1 MDFFVN
7 LIIGELKAFYL
18 KILVMPTLA
27 MLLLYIVYVVW
38 LKVEKAK
45 NNFIVHSKMV
55 LLKSINLTIV
65 LYNLYWIFLIKANGI
80 LLFSW
85 SGFSP
90 SRNNI
95 YVMLLPTVLG
105 YFTLIYAYFKTQ
117 NQIKKLL

>member
-1 MDFFVN
+1 M
-7 LIIGELKAFYL
+7 
-18 KILVMPTLA
+18 LVMPSLA
-27 MLLLYIVYVVW
+27 LVLLYIVYIVW

-45 NNFIVHSKMV
+45 IHFVVHSKMV
-55 LLKSINLTIV
+55 LLKSISLTIV

-85 SGFSP
+85 SGISP

-95 YVMLLPTVLG
+95 YVMLMPTMLG
-105 YFTLIYAYFKTQ
+105 YITLIYAYFKTQ